1 MSDVTDLTFR
11 YAAPGDRDAL
21 HNLIERAYRG
31 PETAGRWDSESHI
44 LKGPRT
50 DAAFIEDRINDE
62 DSRFVIAERDG
73 ALVGCAL
80 IQKAANTE
88 CANGE
93 AANADAYFGMFAID
107 PDIRSGG
114 LGRAVLA
121 ECERRVRDLWNPPGL
136 MMTVISIREQLI
148 DWYERRGYE
157 LTGERL
163 PFPFSET
170 TGEVRRDFDL
180 LVLRKPF

>member
-1 MSDVTDLTFR
+1 MSDAADLTFR
-11 YAAPGDRDAL
+11 YADLSDRDAL
-21 HNLIERAYRG
+21 HDLIERAYRG
-31 PETAGRWDSESHI
+31 QETAGRWDSESHI

-50 DAAFIEDRINDE
+50 DAAFIETCINDD

-93 AANADAYFGMFAID
+93 SATSDAYFGMFAIN
-107 PDIRSGG
+107 PSIRSAG

-121 ECERRVRDLWNPPGL
+121 ECERRARDLWNPPGL

-148 DWYERRGYE
+148 EWYQRRGYE
-157 LTGERL
+157 PTGARL

-170 TGEVRRDFDL
+170 SGEVRRDFDL
-180 LVLRKPF
+180 VVLRKPF